1 MFFSISFIHAWIIIY
16 FKINHDNKVKFINM
30 LTTYFKI
37 IMNHGRTDTMKKIFI
52 LLIIFLM
59 MPIAAADE
67 SADISVAD
75 SPFLTAH
82 LENCT
87 IINQER
93 INNANFTTGSNYTFP
108 YINAKN
114 ITYEINGTVRDY
126 MIVWKCPIGNYLD
139 VLSCFHDLTRFY
151 SDYVTSPINGVCYME
166 KSTDAEY
173 IYGIILDSENI
184 SYTEGDLVHDVLGK
198 YDYGLTSDPII
209 EIKGVASPADSYD
222 SHYHGPV
229 IDKYDLVRND
239 PYSYYDYFDYEDD
252 MAIDDYM
259 YDNGY
264 DE

>member
-37 IMNHGRTDTMKKIFI
+37 IMNHGRTDTMKRLIALVII
-52 LLIIFLM
+52 LLIV
-59 MPIAAADE
+59 PIA
-67 SADISVAD
+67 SAEDIDVGINN
-75 SPFLTAH
+75 PFITAH

-87 IINQER
+87 ILNEER
-93 INNANFTTGSNYTFP
+93 IPDGNFTTDSNYTFP
-108 YINAKN
+108 YENARK
-114 ITYEINGTVRDY
+114 ITYEINGSVRDY
-126 MIVWKCPIGNYLD
+126 MIVWECGLDSYLD
-139 VLSCFHDLTRFY
+139 EIVYFNDYLNFY
-151 SDYVTSPINGVCYME
+151 SDNVSQPIMGVCYIE
-166 KSTDAEY
+166 QSSGGNY
-173 IYGIILDSENI
+173 IDGIILDCENI
-184 SYTEGDLVHDVLGK
+184 SYTEAELVREIIGH
-198 YDYGLTSDPII
+198 YDYGVTSDPEI
-209 EIKGVASPADSYD
+209 EIPKAPVSFDSYD